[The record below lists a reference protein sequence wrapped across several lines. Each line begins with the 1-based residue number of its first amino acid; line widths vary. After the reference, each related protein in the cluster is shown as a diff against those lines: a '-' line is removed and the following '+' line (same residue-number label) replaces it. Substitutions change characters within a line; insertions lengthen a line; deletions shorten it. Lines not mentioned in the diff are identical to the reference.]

1 MIIIY
6 SEEMT
11 DNLELK
17 ELVKIGEENVQEVEK
32 KQNKVSNQ
40 HLKLLKSYRDKSL
53 IVAILCKRSYEFY
66 STIKNFVNI
75 PLILSSTS
83 LAILNSASLTGDQ
96 MKIPNIVINSVT
108 GLTLAMINNFKI
120 NERVTV
126 FQNISKKMNKLNH
139 RIDEAMINDTESLD
153 FYKITNFIR
162 EYETLIE
169 QIDYNF
175 PNSIK
180 KKVYN
185 KFKNTNV
192 SLPNTL
198 IAFDDMA
205 ISDLSPDNI
214 KATATLGNELV

>member
-1 MIIIY
+1 
-6 SEEMT
+6 
-11 DNLELK
+11 
-17 ELVKIGEENVQEVEK
+17 
-32 KQNKVSNQ
+32 
-40 HLKLLKSYRDKSL
+40 
-53 IVAILCKRSYEFY
+53 
-66 STIKNFVNI
+66 
-75 PLILSSTS
+75 
-83 LAILNSASLTGDQ
+83 

-139 RIDEAMINDTESLD
+139 RIDEAMINDIESLD

-214 KATATLGNELV
+214 KATATLGSELV